1 MPNYVQDQPSTL
13 QKVNKMKY
21 NILLAGVGGQGL
33 ILLSAVLGEA
43 CTANAIKIVTEEQHG
58 LAQRSG
64 SITAHVRIGD
74 AYSPM
79 IGYGD
84 ADLIIAMEAMEALR
98 NIEFLTQN
106 GIIVMNTKLMH
117 PVIETN
123 NLVTNRQQNLPYLS
137 LDKIL
142 TQLKKATSRILVL
155 NANTLALQAGNA
167 RTENIVLLGAASQ
180 LPEFPISRD
189 QLLTAIKQIV
199 PQKTVDVNMKAFEL
213 GEKNANM
220 KN

>member
-1 MPNYVQDQPSTL
+1 VT
-13 QKVNKMKY
+13 Y

-43 CTANAIKIVTEEQHG
+43 CTANEIKIVTEEQHG

-79 IGYGD
+79 IPYGE

-98 NIEFLTQN
+98 NIEFLKQD
-106 GIIVMNTKLMH
+106 GVIVMNTNMMH

-123 NLVTNRQQNLPYLS
+123 KLVNNRDKNLPYIT
-137 LDKIL
+137 LDAIIK
-142 TQLKKATSRILVL
+142 QLKKATTRILVL
-155 NANTLALQAGNA
+155 DAKTLALQAGNA
-167 RTENIVLLGAASQ
+167 RTENIVLLGAASKLQ
-180 LPEFPISRD
+180 EFPLTRD
-189 QLLTAIKQIV
+189 QLILAVKQIV
-199 PQKTVDVNMKAFEL
+199 PSKTIEVNMKAFEL
-213 GEKNANM
+213 GEKN
-220 KN
+220 KNNLS